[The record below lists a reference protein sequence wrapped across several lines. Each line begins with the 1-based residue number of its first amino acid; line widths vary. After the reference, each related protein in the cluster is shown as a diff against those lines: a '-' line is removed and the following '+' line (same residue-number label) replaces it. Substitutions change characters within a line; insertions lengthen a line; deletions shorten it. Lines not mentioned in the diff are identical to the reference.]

1 MCTSDAS
8 TVPTFANLIRGWH
21 VVCAEQIMMSLPMGE
36 NMKGIIRI
44 AVLCLVLTVPTVG
57 CRKDPKANDGA
68 STAPDT
74 MLMHD
79 LAEANRNTA
88 AASALDNS
96 LNTVRTSNGGTV
108 PVAGAAPQGEPSDP
122 KVVPRPSPSGSEVL
136 TSGTRLSPPTK
147 ANDASGGTIV
157 PTDRSPA
164 SGLVRASRDP
174 CNSPAAV
181 DQRSCLNRSIASND
195 TDLNQTYQELLAQAR
210 KSGGS
215 ELEDR
220 FQQSQRDWINQRD
233 ADCTAQTPNDNGKLW
248 AKARARCLADRSTT
262 RTAELQKNLNNL
274 RGQ

>member
-1 MCTSDAS
+1 VTRHLY
-8 TVPTFANLIRGWH
+8 PPPANLIRGWH

-36 NMKGIIRI
+36 NMKGITRL
-44 AVLCLVLTVPTVG
+44 AALCLVLIGATVG
-57 CRKDPKANDGA
+57 CRKDPKAKEVAGA
-68 STAPDT
+68 APDT

-96 LNTVRTSNGGTV
+96 LNTVRTSKGGAV
-108 PVAGAAPQGEPSDP
+108 PVAGAPPQGDPSDA

-136 TSGTRLSPPTK
+136 TSGSRLSPPTK
-147 ANDASGGTIV
+147 ANDAPGGTTV

-164 SGLVRASRDP
+164 SGLVRVSRDP
-174 CNSPAAV
+174 CNSPAPT
-181 DQRSCLNRSIASND
+181 DQRSCLNRSIATND
-195 TDLNQTYQELLAQAR
+195 ADLNRTYQDLLAQAR

-220 FQQSQRDWINQRD
+220 FQQSQREWVNQRD
-233 ADCTAQTPNDNGKLW
+233 ADCTAQTQSENGKLW
-248 AKARARCLADRSTT
+248 AKARAQCLADRSAT
-262 RTAELQKNLNNL
+262 RTAVLQKNLNNL

>member
-1 MCTSDAS
+1 VTRQLY
-8 TVPTFANLIRGWH
+8 PPPANLIRGWH
-21 VVCAEQIMMSLPMGE
+21 AVCAEQIMMSFPMSE
-36 NMKGIIRI
+36 NMKGITRL
-44 AVLCLVLTVPTVG
+44 AVLCLILTGPAVG
-57 CRKDPKANDGA
+57 CRKDPKAKVA
-68 STAPDT
+68 SAVPDT

-96 LNTVRTSNGGTV
+96 LNTVRTSSSGV
-108 PVAGAAPQGEPSDP
+108 PVAGAAPQGQPSDP
-122 KVVPRPSPSGSEVL
+122 KIVPRPSSSGSEAL
-136 TSGTRLSPPTK
+136 TPGRRLSPPTK
-147 ANDASGGTIV
+147 ANDTGPTTV

-174 CNSPAAV
+174 CNSPVAV
-181 DQRSCLNRSIASND
+181 DQRSCLNRSIATND
-195 TDLNQTYQELLAQAR
+195 ADLNQTYQELLGQAR

-220 FQQSQRDWINQRD
+220 FQQSQRDWVNQRD
-233 ADCTAQTPNDNGKLW
+233 ADCTAQTPSDNGTLW
-248 AKARARCLADRSTT
+248 AKARARCLADRSAT

>member
-1 MCTSDAS
+1 
-8 TVPTFANLIRGWH
+8 
-21 VVCAEQIMMSLPMGE
+21 MMSLPMGE

-44 AVLCLVLTVPTVG
+44 AALCLVLTLPAVG
-57 CRKDPKANDGA
+57 CRKDPKANDVA
-68 STAPDT
+68 STAQDT

-96 LNTVRTSNGGTV
+96 LNTVKTSNGGTV
-108 PVAGAAPQGEPSDP
+108 PVAGTAPQGEPSNT

-136 TSGTRLSPPTK
+136 TSGTRLSPPTN
-147 ANDASGGTIV
+147 ASDAPGGTNV
-157 PTDRSPA
+157 PLDRSPA
-164 SGLVRASRDP
+164 NGLQRVSRDP
-174 CNSPAAV
+174 CNSTAAV
-181 DQRSCLNRSIASND
+181 DQRSCLNRSIATND
-195 TDLNQTYQELLAQAR
+195 ADLNQTYQELLAQAR

-220 FQQSQRDWINQRD
+220 FQQSQREWVNQRD
-233 ADCTAQTPNDNGKLW
+233 ADCTAQTPSENGKLW

>member
-1 MCTSDAS
+1 MLSAPKE
-8 TVPTFANLIRGWH
+8 V
-21 VVCAEQIMMSLPMGE
+21 MMSLPMGE
-36 NMKGIIRI
+36 NMKWITRLFP
-44 AVLCLVLTVPTVG
+44 ALCLILIASVIACSKG
-57 CRKDPKANDGA
+57 PKAKAAGNA
-68 STAPDT
+68 APDT

-96 LNTVRTSNGGTV
+96 LNTVKTTSSETA
-108 PVAGAAPQGEPSDP
+108 PAPGAVTRGQPSDT
-122 KVVPRPSPSGSEVL
+122 KVVPRPAPSGSEVL

-147 ANDASGGTIV
+147 ASDAPGGTNV
-157 PTDRSPA
+157 SLDRSPA
-164 SGLVRASRDP
+164 TGLQRASRDP

-181 DQRSCLNRSIASND
+181 DQRSCLNRSIATND
-195 TDLNQTYQELLAQAR
+195 ADLNRTYQELLDQAR

-220 FQQSQRDWINQRD
+220 FQQSQRDWVNQRD
-233 ADCTAQTPNDNGKLW
+233 SDCTAQTPSDSGKLW
-248 AKARARCLADRSTT
+248 AKARARCLADRSAT